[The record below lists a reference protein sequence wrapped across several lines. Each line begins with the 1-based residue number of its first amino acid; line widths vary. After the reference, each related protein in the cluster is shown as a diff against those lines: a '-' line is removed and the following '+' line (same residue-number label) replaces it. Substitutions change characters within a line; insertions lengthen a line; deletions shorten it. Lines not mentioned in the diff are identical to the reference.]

1 MFYSI
6 DQKKLWI
13 FGFPITEYYLE
24 LVVGSREQDVRVQL
38 CHSDIL
44 NLTEFNIVLYMQ
56 ACMQCMKKMINQ
68 YLIFMLY
75 FLSYAILDA
84 CSTKYVEIWDTFC
97 WKSADN
103 KINRMYF

>member
-1 MFYSI
+1 M
-6 DQKKLWI
+6 WI
-13 FGFPITEYYLE
+13 FGFPIREYSE
-24 LVVGSREQDVRVQL
+24 LVVGSSEQDFRVQL

-56 ACMQCMKKMINQ
+56 ACMQCMKKQVCLSLKMINQ

-97 WKSADN
+97 CKSADN